1 MKEWEIADE
10 LFKIWDKKL
19 RRYIMFEEFA
29 NNLINLGLAPDQ
41 TVVRKIMLAL
51 KGARANFPD
60 QINLKEFR
68 RLFELNR
75 FGNKAV
81 ERINKEFCDS
91 NKNFAMKQF
100 FNIIMNQQGT
110 KNDKVQQKSM
120 RKT

>member
-29 NNLINLGLAPDQ
+29 NNLISLGLAPDQ
-41 TVVRKIMLAL
+41 TVVRKIMIAL
-51 KGARANFPD
+51 KGAHANFPD

-75 FGNKAV
+75 FGSKAI
-81 ERINKEFCDS
+81 EKINKEFCDA
-91 NKNFAMKQF
+91 NENFAMKQF
-100 FNIIMNQQGT
+100 FNIIMN
-110 KNDKVQQKSM
+110 
-120 RKT
+120 